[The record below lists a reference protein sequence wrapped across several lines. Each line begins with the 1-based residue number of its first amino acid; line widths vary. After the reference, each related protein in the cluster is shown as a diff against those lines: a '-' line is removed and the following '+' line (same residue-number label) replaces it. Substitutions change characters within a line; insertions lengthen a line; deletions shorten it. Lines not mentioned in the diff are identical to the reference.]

1 MESFFIY
8 LEKGG
13 IIFTSLFV
21 LSIVTVAIVT
31 LKIFEIYF
39 LRRLDFSNFY
49 SLLIADKNND
59 FNDVRKDIIVTLPK
73 SKQNI
78 ILSLVDLISSN
89 NSKIDIEKE
98 IDSLKNKEFKKIY
111 SFLPSLEVI
120 SQVSPLV
127 GLLGTVLG
135 MIDSFN
141 ELELGGSLV
150 DPSILAGGIWT
161 ALLTTA
167 MGLIVAIPALV
178 SHYFLEKKINDL
190 FDDFETLISKLSTLK
205 WLCIKFRKKRAWRL
219 ILFL

>member
-1 MESFFIY
+1 MESFLIY
-8 LEKGG
+8 IDKGG
-13 IIFTSLFV
+13 IIFSSLFV
-21 LSIVTVAIVT
+21 LSIITIAIVT

-39 LRRLDFSNFY
+39 LRKLDFSKFY
-49 SLLIADKNND
+49 SLLVADKNNNNI
-59 FNDVRKDIIVTLPK
+59 NDVRESFIDTLPK

-89 NSKIDIEKE
+89 DSKINIEKE
-98 IDSLKNKEFKKIY
+98 IDSLKNKEFKQIY

-127 GLLGTVLG
+127 GLLGTVIG

-190 FDDFETLISKLSTLK
+190 FDDFEILISKLSTLK
-205 WLCIKFRKKRAWRL
+205 
-219 ILFL
+219 

>member
-8 LEKGG
+8 IDKGG
-13 IIFTSLFV
+13 IIFTSLFA
-21 LSIVTVAIVT
+21 LSIITIAIVT
-31 LKIFEIYF
+31 LKIIEIYF
-39 LRRLDFSNFY
+39 LRKLDFSKFY
-49 SLLIADKNND
+49 CLLIADKNNNI
-59 FNDVRKDIIVTLPK
+59 NDVREGFIDTLPK
-73 SKQNI
+73 SKQRI

-98 IDSLKNKEFKKIY
+98 IDLLRNKEFKQIY

-127 GLLGTVLG
+127 GLLGTVIG

-150 DPSILAGGIWT
+150 DPAILAGGIWT

-190 FDDFETLISKLSTLK
+190 AEDFETLISKLSTLK
-205 WLCIKFRKKRAWRL
+205 
-219 ILFL
+219 

>member
-1 MESFFIY
+1 MESFLIY
-8 LEKGG
+8 LDKGG

-21 LSIVTVAIVT
+21 LSIITIAIVT

-39 LRRLDFSNFY
+39 LRKLDFSKFY
-49 SLLIADKNND
+49 NLLIADKNNNI
-59 FNDVRKDIIVTLPK
+59 NDIKEGFIDTLPK

-78 ILSLVDLISSN
+78 ILSLVDHISSN

-98 IDSLKNKEFKKIY
+98 IDSLKNKEFKRIY
-111 SFLPSLEVI
+111 TFLPSLEVI

-127 GLLGTVLG
+127 GLLGTVIG

-150 DPSILAGGIWT
+150 DPAILAGGIWT

-190 FDDFETLISKLSTLK
+190 SDDFETLVAKLSTLK
-205 WLCIKFRKKRAWRL
+205 
-219 ILFL
+219 

>member
-1 MESFFIY
+1 MESFLIY
-8 LEKGG
+8 IDKGG
-13 IIFTSLFV
+13 IIFTSLFA
-21 LSIVTVAIVT
+21 LSIITIAIVT
-31 LKIFEIYF
+31 LKIIEIYF
-39 LRRLDFSNFY
+39 LRKLDFSKFY
-49 SLLIADKNND
+49 SLLLADKNNNI
-59 FNDVRKDIIVTLPK
+59 NDIREGFIDTLPK
-73 SKQNI
+73 SKQRI
-78 ILSLVDLISSN
+78 ILSLLDLISSN

-98 IDSLKNKEFKKIY
+98 IDLLINKEFKQIY

-127 GLLGTVLG
+127 GLLGTVIG

-150 DPSILAGGIWT
+150 DPAILAGGIWT

-190 FDDFETLISKLSTLK
+190 FDDFETLISKLTTLK
-205 WLCIKFRKKRAWRL
+205 
-219 ILFL
+219 

>member
-8 LEKGG
+8 IDKGG
-13 IIFTSLFV
+13 IIFTSLFA
-21 LSIVTVAIVT
+21 LSIITIAIVT
-31 LKIFEIYF
+31 LKIIEIYF
-39 LRRLDFSNFY
+39 LRKLDFSKFY
-49 SLLIADKNND
+49 SLLIADKNN
-59 FNDVRKDIIVTLPK
+59 NNIKDVRESFIDTLPK
-73 SKQNI
+73 SKQNV
-78 ILSLVDLISSN
+78 ILNLVALISSN

-98 IDSLKNKEFKKIY
+98 IDSLKNKEFKQIY

-127 GLLGTVLG
+127 GLLGTVIG

-190 FDDFETLISKLSTLK
+190 MDDFETLISKLSTLK
-205 WLCIKFRKKRAWRL
+205 
-219 ILFL
+219 

>member
-8 LEKGG
+8 IDKGG

-21 LSIVTVAIVT
+21 LSIITIAIVT
-31 LKIFEIYF
+31 LKIIEIYF
-39 LRRLDFSNFY
+39 LRKLDFSKFY
-49 SLLIADKNND
+49 SLLIADKNNNMD
-59 FNDVRKDIIVTLPK
+59 EVKESFIDTLPK
-73 SKQNI
+73 SKQKI

-98 IDSLKNKEFKKIY
+98 IDSLKNKEYKQIY

-127 GLLGTVLG
+127 GLLGTVIG

-190 FDDFETLISKLSTLK
+190 MDDFETLIFKL
-205 WLCIKFRKKRAWRL
+205 
-219 ILFL
+219 

>member
-1 MESFFIY
+1 MELFLIY
-8 LEKGG
+8 IEKGG

-98 IDSLKNKEFKKIY
+98 IDSLKNKEFKRIY
-111 SFLPSLEVI
+111 TFLPSLEVI

-127 GLLGTVLG
+127 GLLGTVIG

-205 WLCIKFRKKRAWRL
+205 
-219 ILFL
+219 

>member
-1 MESFFIY
+1 MELFLIY
-8 LEKGG
+8 IEKGG

-98 IDSLKNKEFKKIY
+98 IDSLKNKEFKRIY
-111 SFLPSLEVI
+111 TFLPSLEVI

-127 GLLGTVLG
+127 GLLGTVIG

-190 FDDFETLISKLSTLK
+190 FDDFEILISKLSTLK
-205 WLCIKFRKKRAWRL
+205 
-219 ILFL
+219 

>member
-1 MESFFIY
+1 MESFLIY
-8 LEKGG
+8 IEKGG

-59 FNDVRKDIIVTLPK
+59 LNDVRKDIIVTLPK

-98 IDSLKNKEFKKIY
+98 IDSLKNKEFKRIY

-127 GLLGTVLG
+127 GLLGTVIG

-190 FDDFETLISKLSTLK
+190 FDDFEILISKLSTLK
-205 WLCIKFRKKRAWRL
+205 
-219 ILFL
+219 

>member
-1 MESFFIY
+1 MESFLIY
-8 LEKGG
+8 IDKGG
-13 IIFTSLFV
+13 IIFTSLFI
-21 LSIVTVAIVT
+21 LSIVTVTIIT

-59 FNDVRKDIIVTLPK
+59 FNEVRKDIIVTLPK

-78 ILSLVDLISSN
+78 ILSLVDHISSN

-98 IDSLKNKEFKKIY
+98 IDSLKNKEYKQIY

-127 GLLGTVLG
+127 GLLGTVIG

-190 FDDFETLISKLSTLK
+190 MDDFETLISKLSTLK
-205 WLCIKFRKKRAWRL
+205 
-219 ILFL
+219 

>member
-1 MESFFIY
+1 MESFLIY
-8 LEKGG
+8 IDKGG

-21 LSIVTVAIVT
+21 LSIITVAIVT

-39 LRRLDFSNFY
+39 LRKLDFSKLYN
-49 SLLIADKNND
+49 LLIADKNN
-59 FNDVRKDIIVTLPK
+59 NNIKDVKESFIDTLPK

-78 ILSLVDLISSN
+78 ILNLIDLISSN
-89 NSKIDIEKE
+89 DSKIYIEEE
-98 IDSLKNKEFKKIY
+98 IDSLKNKEFKRIY
-111 SFLPSLEVI
+111 AFLPSLEVI

-127 GLLGTVLG
+127 GLLGTVIG

-150 DPSILAGGIWT
+150 DPAILAGGIWT

-190 FDDFETLISKLSTLK
+190 SDDFETLVAKLSTLK
-205 WLCIKFRKKRAWRL
+205 
-219 ILFL
+219 

>member
-1 MESFFIY
+1 MELFLIY
-8 LEKGG
+8 INKGG

-21 LSIVTVAIVT
+21 LSIITIAIVT
-31 LKIFEIYF
+31 LKILEIYF
-39 LRRLDFSNFY
+39 FRKLDFSKFY
-49 SLLIADKNND
+49 SLLIADKNYVNI
-59 FNDVRKDIIVTLPK
+59 NDVRENLIDTLPE
-73 SKQNI
+73 SKQNV
-78 ILSLVDLISSN
+78 ILSIVDLISSN

-98 IDSLKNKEFKKIY
+98 IDSLKNKEFKQIY

-127 GLLGTVLG
+127 GLLGTVIG

-150 DPSILAGGIWT
+150 DPAILAGGIWT

-190 FDDFETLISKLSTLK
+190 IDDFETLISKLSTLK
-205 WLCIKFRKKRAWRL
+205 
-219 ILFL
+219 

>member
-1 MESFFIY
+1 MESFLIY
-8 LEKGG
+8 IDKGG

-21 LSIVTVAIVT
+21 LSIITIAIVT
-31 LKIFEIYF
+31 LKIIEIYF
-39 LRRLDFSNFY
+39 LRKLDFSKFY
-49 SLLIADKNND
+49 SLLIADKNNNI
-59 FNDVRKDIIVTLPK
+59 NDVREGFIDTLPK
-73 SKQNI
+73 SKQKI

-98 IDSLKNKEFKKIY
+98 IDSLKNKEFKQIY

-127 GLLGTVLG
+127 GLLGTVIG

-150 DPSILAGGIWT
+150 DPAILAGGIWT

-190 FDDFETLISKLSTLK
+190 LDDFETLISKLSTLK
-205 WLCIKFRKKRAWRL
+205 
-219 ILFL
+219 

>member
-1 MESFFIY
+1 MESFLIY
-8 LEKGG
+8 IEKGG
-13 IIFTSLFV
+13 IIFSSLFL
-21 LSIVTVAIVT
+21 LSIVTIAIVT
-31 LKIFEIYF
+31 LKIIEIYF
-39 LRRLDFSNFY
+39 LKKLDFSKFY
-49 SLLIADKNND
+49 SLLIADKNNNI
-59 FNDVRKDIIVTLPK
+59 NDVREGFIDTLPK

-78 ILSLVDLISSN
+78 ILNLVDLVSSN

-98 IDSLKNKEFKKIY
+98 IDSLKNKEFKRIY
-111 SFLPSLEVI
+111 TFLPSLEVI

-205 WLCIKFRKKRAWRL
+205 
-219 ILFL
+219 

>member
-1 MESFFIY
+1 MESFLIY
-8 LEKGG
+8 IDKGG
-13 IIFTSLFV
+13 IIFTSLFI
-21 LSIVTVAIVT
+21 LSIITIAIVT
-31 LKIFEIYF
+31 LKIFEIYL
-39 LRRLDFSNFY
+39 LRKLDFSKFY
-49 SLLIADKNND
+49 SLLVANKSNNI
-59 FNDVRKDIIVTLPK
+59 NDVRQDLIDTLPK
-73 SKQNI
+73 SKQII

-89 NSKIDIEKE
+89 NSKIDIAEE
-98 IDSLKNKEFKKIY
+98 IDSLKNKEFKQIY

-127 GLLGTVLG
+127 GLLGTVIG

-190 FDDFETLISKLSTLK
+190 LDDFETLISKLLALK
-205 WLCIKFRKKRAWRL
+205 
-219 ILFL
+219 

>member
-8 LEKGG
+8 IDKGG
-13 IIFTSLFV
+13 IIFTSLFA
-21 LSIVTVAIVT
+21 LSIITIAIVT
-31 LKIFEIYF
+31 LKIIEIYF
-39 LRRLDFSNFY
+39 LRKLDFSKFY
-49 SLLIADKNND
+49 SLLIADKNNEMT
-59 FNDVRKDIIVTLPK
+59 DVRKGFIDTLPK
-73 SKQNI
+73 SKQRI
-78 ILSLVDLISSN
+78 ILSLVDILSSN

-98 IDSLKNKEFKKIY
+98 IDSLKNKEFKQIY

-127 GLLGTVLG
+127 GLLGTVIG

-190 FDDFETLISKLSTLK
+190 MDDFETLISKLSTLK
-205 WLCIKFRKKRAWRL
+205 
-219 ILFL
+219 

>member
-1 MESFFIY
+1 MESFLIY
-8 LEKGG
+8 IDKGG

-21 LSIVTVAIVT
+21 LSIITVAIVT

-39 LRRLDFSNFY
+39 LRKLDFSKFY
-49 SLLIADKNND
+49 SLLIADKNNS
-59 FNDVRKDIIVTLPK
+59 NIKDVEESFIDTLPK
-73 SKQNI
+73 SKRNI
-78 ILSLVDLISSN
+78 ILNLIDLISSN
-89 NSKIDIEKE
+89 NSKIDIKEE
-98 IDSLKNKEFKKIY
+98 IDSLKNKEFKRIY
-111 SFLPSLEVI
+111 AFLPSLEVI

-127 GLLGTVLG
+127 GLLGTVIG

-205 WLCIKFRKKRAWRL
+205 
-219 ILFL
+219 

>member
-1 MESFFIY
+1 MESFLIY
-8 LEKGG
+8 IDKGG

-21 LSIVTVAIVT
+21 LSIITIAIVT

-39 LRRLDFSNFY
+39 LRKLDFSKFY
-49 SLLIADKNND
+49 NLLIADKNNNI
-59 FNDVRKDIIVTLPK
+59 NDIKEGFIDTLPK

-78 ILSLVDLISSN
+78 ILSLVDHISSN

-98 IDSLKNKEFKKIY
+98 IDSLKNKEFKQIY

-127 GLLGTVLG
+127 GLLGTVIG

-150 DPSILAGGIWT
+150 DPAILAGGIWT

-190 FDDFETLISKLSTLK
+190 IDDFETLISKLSTLK
-205 WLCIKFRKKRAWRL
+205 
-219 ILFL
+219 

>member
-8 LEKGG
+8 IDKGG

-21 LSIVTVAIVT
+21 LSIITIAIVT
-31 LKIFEIYF
+31 LKIIEIYF
-39 LRRLDFSNFY
+39 LRKLDFSKFY
-49 SLLIADKNND
+49 SLLIADKNNNMD
-59 FNDVRKDIIVTLPK
+59 EVKESFIDTLPK
-73 SKQNI
+73 SKQKI
-78 ILSLVDLISSN
+78 ILSLVDLISSKI
-89 NSKIDIEKE
+89 SKIDIEKE
-98 IDSLKNKEFKKIY
+98 IDSFKHKEFKQIY

-127 GLLGTVLG
+127 GLLGTVIG

-150 DPSILAGGIWT
+150 DPAILAGGIWT

-178 SHYFLEKKINDL
+178 SHYFLEKKVNDL
-190 FDDFETLISKLSTLK
+190 MDDFETLIAKLSTLK
-205 WLCIKFRKKRAWRL
+205 
-219 ILFL
+219 

>member
-8 LEKGG
+8 IDKGG

-21 LSIVTVAIVT
+21 LSIITIAIVT
-31 LKIFEIYF
+31 LKIIEIYF
-39 LRRLDFSNFY
+39 LRKLDFSKFY
-49 SLLIADKNND
+49 SLLIADKNNNMD
-59 FNDVRKDIIVTLPK
+59 EVKESFIDTLPK
-73 SKQNI
+73 SKQKI
-78 ILSLVDLISSN
+78 ILSLVDLISSKI
-89 NSKIDIEKE
+89 SKIDIEKE
-98 IDSLKNKEFKKIY
+98 IDSFKHKEFKQIY

-127 GLLGTVLG
+127 GLLGTVIG

-150 DPSILAGGIWT
+150 DPAILAGGIWT

-190 FDDFETLISKLSTLK
+190 MDDFETLIFKLSTLK
-205 WLCIKFRKKRAWRL
+205 WLKD
-219 ILFL
+219 